1 MDFKYSFHNKSFAIF
16 RKRDEHPTEND
27 YQMHTHDEVEIYLLL
42 SGHGI
47 FHIEGT
53 AYPLSPGDV
62 LVMRPAESHY
72 VELTAD
78 EPYERV
84 VINFRL
90 DAFDGIDPEG
100 TLTKAIME
108 REAGRH
114 NQYKSFSFNGG
125 SCMQYWQTMM
135 SETGDA
141 YINLLSGL
149 ISLLREMHDIFYQ
162 QAEKDTA
169 KDMLEYQIV
178 QYINSHL
185 AGPLTLEEICDHFF
199 ISKAQLC
206 RLFRK
211 TTATTVWQ
219 YITVKRLV
227 MARKMLEDGSTPTK
241 IYTQCGFNDYST
253 FYRAYMKHYG
263 CPPAKIA
270 VKK

>member
-1 MDFKYSFHNKSFAIF
+1 MRHGYQNQFFNMFH
-16 RKRDEHPTEND
+16 RRDEHPKVDD
-27 YQMHTHDEVEIYLLL
+27 YKMHTHDEVEIYLLL

-72 VELTAD
+72 IELTA
-78 EPYERV
+78 EVPYERV
-84 VINFRL
+84 VINFSL
-90 DAFDGIDPEG
+90 DAFAGIDPEG
-100 TLTKAIME
+100 KLIKAILE

-114 NQYKSFSFNGG
+114 NQYKSFSFTGG
-125 SCMQYWQTMM
+125 SCMQHWQTMM
-135 SETGDA
+135 SDTGDA

-149 ISLLREMHDIFYQ
+149 IGLLREIHDIFYQ
-162 QAEKDTA
+162 QAEKETA

-185 AGPLTLEEICDHFF
+185 AGPLTLEQICEHFF

-227 MARKMLEDGSTPTK
+227 MARQMLEEGGTPTK

-263 CPPAKIA
+263 CPPAQISL
-270 VKK
+270 KK